1 MGDRGPGQ
9 YTLPAMDHLY
19 RNNGD
24 GTLTDITFDTGINVS
39 FGNGLGIVGTDFN
52 RDGLTDVFVAND
64 MLVNQLWLKRGDLRF
79 EDESLLSGCAVDEHR
94 IEKVGMGVAAAEF
107 DDDDDTDLLVVNM
120 EQQTDSFFRNEGNY
134 FVDAARIVGLGASS
148 LRHTRFGVVMM
159 HTRPGRIAAPLVFVY
174 YRR

>member
-1 MGDRGPGQ
+1 MVVLMVVDQIYVPDIAPLKAEDDAPVAGHSDCPVAGEVASQRVQSEARQVHVAGLSRFIETGKNTFDLGTTDAANRLYLNGGDGHFDEAPGAAGADDQGYGMGDRGPGQ

-64 MLVNQLWLKRGDLRF
+64 MWSTSYG
-79 EDESLLSGCAVDEHR
+79 
-94 IEKVGMGVAAAEF
+94 
-107 DDDDDTDLLVVNM
+107 
-120 EQQTDSFFRNEGNY
+120 
-134 FVDAARIVGLGASS
+134 
-148 LRHTRFGVVMM
+148 
-159 HTRPGRIAAPLVFVY
+159 
-174 YRR
+174 